1 GTVADGEQVVEVA
14 ADLVALTGRA
24 VDDLDLDAVDQGQ
37 LGRQQAAL
45 ERLADGGALR
55 VQAGVVQGQCGPAGE
70 VLGELQD
77 LLAEV
82 LVGRL
87 AQREHADDAV
97 AGDQRQDDDLAA
109 DGGGRGERGADAGGD
124 AVVGAAAQP
133 QAAHGGAQGR
143 LVGDLAG
150 RRPDAGAGRG
160 DRIRRRDLRQQG
172 LDAVDEF
179 LVLVQHVGEVRLGRL
194 VGDRVDGAPGGEG
207 GDRHLGHEGQGLVAV
222 EGAGEQVGRLDEEA
236 QGAAAQPLQFAEAGR
251 LDGQGDPVGR
261 ELQAQRLL
269 VGVAA
274 GCLGGDP
281 QGAGET
287 ALDLQRDGDDGTH
300 AGAVEEGDRAVDGG
314 EVVVDG
320 GHPGGAV

>member
-1 GTVADGEQVVEVA
+1 GRAAETLAGEEPQGVAGEAGHGRRVRARAADVADGEAVGTVADGEQVVEVA

-55 VQAGVVQGQCGPAGE
+55 VQAGVVQGQRGPAGE

-87 AQREHADDAV
+87 AQRDHADDAV

-124 AVVGAAAQP
+124 AVVGAAAQT

-143 LVGDLAG
+143 LVGDLAW
-150 RRPDAGAGRG
+150 RRPDAGAGSG
-160 DRIRRRDLRQQG
+160 DRIRRR
-172 LDAVDEF
+172 
-179 LVLVQHVGEVRLGRL
+179 
-194 VGDRVDGAPGGEG
+194 
-207 GDRHLGHEGQGLVAV
+207 
-222 EGAGEQVGRLDEEA
+222 
-236 QGAAAQPLQFAEAGR
+236 
-251 LDGQGDPVGR
+251 
-261 ELQAQRLL
+261 
-269 VGVAA
+269 
-274 GCLGGDP
+274 
-281 QGAGET
+281 
-287 ALDLQRDGDDGTH
+287 
-300 AGAVEEGDRAVDGG
+300 
-314 EVVVDG
+314 
-320 GHPGGAV
+320 